1 MRNLGGAV
9 NLAPSFSVAFWR
21 NLYKFNAKISAVK
34 FAVLKYILTQN
45 LTKSP
50 FSTA

>member
-34 FAVLKYILTQN
+34 FAVLFVNLARLLKILKAQI
-45 LTKSP
+45 
-50 FSTA
+50 